1 MCIRDRAKIY
11 IKAGNGGS
19 GSASFRREKFIEFG
33 GPDGGDGGK
42 GGSIILK
49 VDKQLTT
56 LQDVSYNR
64 HYKAQRGQ
72 HGLGKNM
79 HGKSGKDL
87 ILKVPPGT
95 TVKNQLTDQVV
106 VDMIEQN
113 FEYVICKGGNGGFGN
128 ARFKTSTK
136 QAPRKAQPG
145 VEGESGIFEIELKVL
160 ADVGLV
166 GLPNAGKSTLL
177 SSFSSARPKVADYPF
192 TTLKPNLGIVK
203 YGEYES
209 FVMADI
215 PGLIKGA
222 SLGKGLGHQFL
233 RHIERNR
240 IHIYLIDCMEEN
252 PYDIYITLKN
262 ELKNFNKDLIKKNDD
277 IPSIASGIFGY
288 IGYDF
293 VANIEDLPKEKID
306 EFDVPDSILLR
317 PSITVVFDK
326 ELKEILICKA
336 VWYVDGVDADNAYNF
351 AIDEINL
358 SLIHI

>member
-1 MCIRDRAKIY
+1 MFIDFTQID
-11 IKAGNGGS
+11 ISAGNGGS
-19 GSASFRREKFIEFG
+19 GAVSFRREKFIPKG
-33 GPDGGDGGK
+33 GPDGGDGGR
-42 GGSIILK
+42 GGHVIFK
-49 VDKQLTT
+49 VDTNLHT
-56 LQDVSYNR
+56 LQDIRYR
-64 HYKAQRGQ
+64 RRYKAENGHPGRGSNKT
-72 HGLGKNM
+72 GKN
-79 HGKSGKDL
+79 GKDVV
-87 ILKVPPGT
+87 ILVPAGSVIRKKGSKDIIIDL
-95 TVKNQLTDQVV
+95 TVNG
-106 VDMIEQN
+106 QN
-113 FEYVICKGGNGGFGN
+113 YIICNGGQGGKGN

-177 SSFSSARPKVADYPF
+177 SSISSAKPKVADYPF

-262 ELKNFNKDLIKKNDD
+262 ELKNFNKDLIKKPSLICCTKSDLKQELSPQWNNFNDKIYD
-277 IPSIASGIFGY
+277 ISSFT
-288 IGYDF
+288 
-293 VANIEDLPKEKID
+293 KEGID
-306 EFDVPDSILLR
+306 ELILSI
-317 PSITVVFDK
+317 VEV
-326 ELKEILICKA
+326 LKS
-336 VWYVDGVDADNAYNF
+336 Y
-351 AIDEINL
+351 
-358 SLIHI
+358 